1 MKKKLVQQV
10 SACFKEKFGAE
21 PGHIFLSPGRINIIG
36 EHVDYNDGYVLPA
49 AINKYICF
57 AVSENGSST
66 VNLYAKDLDQSY
78 SFDLNDALQPG
89 DTMWANFF
97 LGVAHLIKERGLEFK
112 GVDVAFSST
121 IPMGAG
127 LSSSAAVE
135 CGFAFAL
142 NTIFSLG
149 LSKEDIALIGQKS
162 EHTFVG
168 VNCGIMDQFAS
179 VFGKKNKVIKLD
191 CNNLDH
197 EYHNADFKEYALLLL
212 DSKVKHTLLESGYND
227 RRNEVELGLA
237 KLKEQ
242 YPEVKTFRDLSEAQ
256 VEAQKE
262 LLGDVVYR
270 RCLFV
275 VREIQRVLDAVAA
288 LENQDF
294 KKLGELMFATHNGL
308 SKNYEVSCEELDF
321 LADAVRNDENVLGA
335 RMMGGGFGGCT
346 INLVKKD
353 AVDATIE
360 RVAAAYKEKFNIK
373 LEAYKIKIAN
383 GTSVYTSEHAG
394 I

>member
-10 SACFKEKFGAE
+10 SACFKEQFGAA
-21 PGHIFLSPGRINIIG
+21 PGYIFLSPGRINIIG
-36 EHVDYNDGYVLPA
+36 EHVDYNDGFVLPA
-49 AINKYICF
+49 AINKYVCF
-57 AVSENGSST
+57 AISDNGTNT
-66 VNLYAKDLDQSY
+66 VNLFAKDLNESY
-78 SFDLNDALQPG
+78 SFDLTQTLKPG
-89 DTMWANFF
+89 DLMWANFF
-97 LGVAHLIKERGLEFK
+97 LGVAHLIKEKGLAFG
-112 GVDVAFSST
+112 GVNVVFSST

-142 NTIFSLG
+142 NKMYNLG
-149 LSKEDIALIGQKS
+149 LSREAVALIGQKA

-179 VFGKKNKVIKLD
+179 VFGEKRKVIKLD
-191 CNNLDH
+191 CNSLEY
-197 EYHNADFKEYALLLL
+197 EYHNADFKEYSLLLL
-212 DSKVKHTLLESGYND
+212 DSKVKHTLLTSGYND
-227 RRNEVELGLA
+227 RRNEVEQGLA
-237 KLKEQ
+237 LLKEQ
-242 YPEVKTFRDLSEAQ
+242 YPEVKTFRDLTEAQ
-256 VEAQKE
+256 VEASKNI
-262 LLGDVVYR
+262 LGDVVYR

-275 VREIQRVLDAVAA
+275 VREIKRVLDAVTA
-288 LENQDF
+288 LENEDF
-294 KKLGELMFATHNGL
+294 ATLGKLMFATHDGL

-353 AVDATIE
+353 AVNRIIE
-360 RVAAAYKEKFNIK
+360 RVSQEYKEKFNIK
-373 LEAYKIKIAN
+373 LEAYKVKISK
-383 GTSVYTSEHAG
+383 GTSQYTTEYAG